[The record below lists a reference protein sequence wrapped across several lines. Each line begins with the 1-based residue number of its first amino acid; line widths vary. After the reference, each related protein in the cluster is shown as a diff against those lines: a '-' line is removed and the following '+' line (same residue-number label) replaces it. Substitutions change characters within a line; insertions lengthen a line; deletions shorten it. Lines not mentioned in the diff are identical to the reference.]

1 MRNFYK
7 PGVDDVDSDS
17 SIDIA
22 DEAEMMFEVVGEED
36 VDDDDISDDPE
47 KDDSSDDD
55 FNPSDPDSDDSDV
68 QEQQKA
74 NGDDAEAGSSEAGPS
89 SANLNEEEEDDD
101 TVKAIIAAIKKPRF
115 QPPEIK
121 LDDFVTD
128 ISFHTDE
135 DILAIATITGDV
147 LLYKYSNE
155 ENTLLKSF
163 EVHTKACRDIEF
175 SEDGKIL
182 LSCSKDKSVMLTD
195 VETGKLK
202 KFYDNAHNSAIY
214 TLYVVDENLFATGDD
229 SGTVKL
235 WDSRTETPV
244 FALKEVEDYISAIL
258 TNDAKKLLLFTSGD
272 GYLTT
277 INMGSR
283 KLYVQSEPYEE
294 ELTCMNLF
302 RNDSKVIIGTSK
314 GRFYSFNW
322 GEFGYHSDMFP
333 GMKAPIGV
341 MVPLTDR
348 IGCVSG
354 EDGVLRAAHIA
365 PFRNLGIVGQH
376 SLSVESL
383 DINHSGEYI
392 ASSSHNN
399 DVRFWNVKYFEDFG
413 DIKYNDKHNTY
424 RERRHNLPSSK
435 VSNASDF
442 FADLAGDD

>member
-1 MRNFYK
+1 MLTFL
-7 PGVDDVDSDS
+7 
-17 SIDIA
+17 
-22 DEAEMMFEVVGEED
+22 
-36 VDDDDISDDPE
+36 
-47 KDDSSDDD
+47 
-55 FNPSDPDSDDSDV
+55 

-214 TLYVVDENLFATGDD
+214 TLYVVDENLFATG
-229 SGTVKL
+229 
-235 WDSRTETPV
+235 
-244 FALKEVEDYISAIL
+244 
-258 TNDAKKLLLFTSGD
+258 N
-272 GYLTT
+272 
-277 INMGSR
+277 
-283 KLYVQSEPYEE
+283 
-294 ELTCMNLF
+294 
-302 RNDSKVIIGTSK
+302 
-314 GRFYSFNW
+314 
-322 GEFGYHSDMFP
+322 
-333 GMKAPIGV
+333 
-341 MVPLTDR
+341 
-348 IGCVSG
+348 
-354 EDGVLRAAHIA
+354 VL
-365 PFRNLGIVGQH
+365 
-376 SLSVESL
+376 S
-383 DINHSGEYI
+383 Y
-392 ASSSHNN
+392 
-399 DVRFWNVKYFEDFG
+399 
-413 DIKYNDKHNTY
+413 
-424 RERRHNLPSSK
+424 
-435 VSNASDF
+435 
-442 FADLAGDD
+442 